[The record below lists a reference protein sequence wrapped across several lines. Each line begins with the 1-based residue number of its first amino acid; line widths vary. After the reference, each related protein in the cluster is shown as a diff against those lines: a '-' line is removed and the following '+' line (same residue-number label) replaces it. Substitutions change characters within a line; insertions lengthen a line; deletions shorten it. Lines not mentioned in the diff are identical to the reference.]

1 MAQHLWSP
9 IRALVVVVCFALGVW
24 LAFHHPLAPIA
35 AVVVFVAWCAASYR
49 WPSIAFA
56 ALPAIIPIVDLA
68 PWTGWIVVEE
78 FDLVLLGTAAGT
90 YASIAFGPQEQLG
103 RRSSRLFHIFTLLFL
118 GSVLA
123 ALVIGVVA
131 AFSELFGSPALVFG
145 GFGFLALAFSLAFQD
160 ILKNFIAGIFMLLE
174 RPFRLGDEITVDNH
188 TGIVENIE
196 MRATTLRTSDGEQV
210 ITPNSLVYTG
220 TIINRTRYP
229 TRLFTL
235 TAKVPAGAALD
246 GLAERL
252 EEQLKSR
259 PDIVKDPPPHVS
271 LQPSLDGGLT
281 LEVRYWLDY
290 RRNDPLVVQASVGR
304 QIYQAIQSP
313 TEPTST
319 GPPRKAAGT

>member
-1 MAQHLWSP
+1 MGAMLT
-9 IRALVVVVCFALGVW
+9 VVLGVVR
-24 LAFHHPLAPIA
+24 LAATPA
-35 AVVVFVAWCAASYR
+35 AT
-49 WPSIAFA
+49 PD
-56 ALPAIIPIVDLA
+56 VDH
-68 PWTGWIVVEE
+68 
-78 FDLVLLGTAAGT
+78 LLGQSYLPT
-90 YASIAFGPQEQLG
+90 
-103 RRSSRLFHIFTLLFL
+103 RDDLLKFAVAVL
-118 GSVLA
+118 IVIVFYLA
-123 ALVIGVVA
+123 ARLTRSLARKELVRVKADPQVILLVSRIIFFAGLFIGFIAGFTV
-131 AFSELFGSPALVFG
+131 LFCSPALVFG
-145 GFGFLALAFSLAFQD
+145 GFGFLALALSLAFQD

>member
-1 MAQHLWSP
+1 MRTMP
-9 IRALVVVVCFALGVW
+9 TRGVSAW
-24 LAFHHPLAPIA
+24 DTLRSYLRDGHDLFKVAVAILILLAFYLLAR
-35 AVVVFVAWCAASYR
+35 VVRLLASKELRRVKADPQVALLVNRIVF
-49 WPSIAFA
+49 
-56 ALPAIIPIVDLA
+56 L
-68 PWTGWIVVEE
+68 T
-78 FDLVLLGTAAGT
+78 
-90 YASIAFGPQEQLG
+90 
-103 RRSSRLFHIFTLLFL
+103 
-118 GSVLA
+118 

-196 MRATTLRTSDGEQV
+196 MRATTLRTNEGEQV

-235 TAKVPAGAALD
+235 TAKVPSGVAPD
-246 GLAERL
+246 GLAE
-252 EEQLKSR
+252 QLKEQIQSR
-259 PDIVKDPPPHVS
+259 PDVAKDPPPHVAV
-271 LQPSLDGGLT
+271 QPNVDGGLT

-290 RRNDPLVVQASVGR
+290 RRNDPLAVQAAVGQ
-304 QIYQAIQSP
+304 QIYQALQS
-313 TEPTST
+313 T
-319 GPPRKAAGT
+319 K